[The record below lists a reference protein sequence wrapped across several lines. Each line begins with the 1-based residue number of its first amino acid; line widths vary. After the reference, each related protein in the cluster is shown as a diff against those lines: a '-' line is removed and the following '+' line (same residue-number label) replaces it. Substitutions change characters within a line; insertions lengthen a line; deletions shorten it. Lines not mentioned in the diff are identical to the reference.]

1 VAVQGNLDHG
11 RLMAKPKYR
20 LESKIPQVKDSMHD
34 ALRVAVELALNTGE
48 GEAEKRLER
57 IDDTRGYEL
66 PIDVGQDKTDGGKG
80 GRIFYAPWYGAFF
93 EYGTPTI
100 PAASFMRPA
109 NRKMRKAFLATMP
122 DTFEGFVKRRA
133 RVR

>member
-1 VAVQGNLDHG
+1 
-11 RLMAKPKYR
+11 MAKQRYR

-34 ALRVAVELALNTGE
+34 AVRVAVDLALNVGE
-48 GEAEKRLER
+48 GESEKRLER

-66 PIDVGQDKTDGGKG
+66 PIDIGQDKFGSGMG
-80 GRIFYAPWYGAFF
+80 GRIFYEPWYGRFF
-93 EYGTPTI
+93 EFGTARI

-109 NRKMRKAFLATMP
+109 NRRMRKAFLATMP

>member
-1 VAVQGNLDHG
+1 
-11 RLMAKPKYR
+11 MAKPKYR

-34 ALRVAVELALNTGE
+34 AVRIAVDLALNTGE

-66 PIDVGQDKTDGGKG
+66 PIDIGQDKSAAGMT
-80 GRIFYAPWYGAFF
+80 GRIFYEPWYGRFF
-93 EYGTPTI
+93 EYGTTRIQAGP
-100 PAASFMRPA
+100 FMRPA
-109 NRKMRKAFLATMP
+109 NRKMRKQFLETMGP
-122 DTFEGFVKRRA
+122 TFEGFVKRRA

>member
-1 VAVQGNLDHG
+1 L
-11 RLMAKPKYR
+11 AKPRTK
-20 LESKIPQVKDSMHD
+20 LVSKFPEVKDSMRD
-34 ALRVAVELALNTGE
+34 AIRTASTLALNVGE

-66 PIDVGQDKTDGGKG
+66 PIDVGQDRDSDGLGGK
-80 GRIFYAPWYGAFF
+80 IYYAPWYGRFF
-93 EYGTPTI
+93 EYGTVRI

>member
-1 VAVQGNLDHG
+1 
-11 RLMAKPKYR
+11 MATKNKTR
-20 LESKIPQVKDSMHD
+20 LESKFPQVKDSMRD
-34 ALRVAVELALNTGE
+34 AVDVAVKLALNVGE

-57 IDDTRGYEL
+57 VDDTRGYEL
-66 PIDVGQDKTDGGKG
+66 PIDVGQDKDMNGGK
-80 GRIFYAPWYGAFF
+80 IFYEPWYGLFF

-109 NRKMRKAFLATMP
+109 HRKMRKTFLAAMP

>member
-1 VAVQGNLDHG
+1 
-11 RLMAKPKYR
+11 MARPRTKLVSR
-20 LESKIPQVKDSMHD
+20 IPQVKDSMHD
-34 ALRVAVELALNTGE
+34 AVRVATELALNVGE

-57 IDDTRGYEL
+57 VNDQRGYEL
-66 PIDVGQDKTDGGKG
+66 EIDIGQDKSASGMTGK
-80 GRIFYAPWYGAFF
+80 IFYEPFYGKWF
-93 EYGTPTI
+93 EYGTVRI

-109 NRKMRKAFLATMP
+109 HRKMRKTFLATMP

>member
-1 VAVQGNLDHG
+1 
-11 RLMAKPKYR
+11 MAKPKYR

-34 ALRVAVELALNTGE
+34 AVRVAVDLALNTGE

-66 PIDVGQDKTDGGKG
+66 PIDIGQDKSAAGMT
-80 GRIFYAPWYGAFF
+80 GRIFYEPWYGRFF
-93 EYGTPTI
+93 EYGTARIQAGP
-100 PAASFMRPA
+100 FMRPA
-109 NRKMRKAFLATMP
+109 NRKMRKQFLETMGP
-122 DTFEGFVKRRA
+122 TFEGFVKRRA

>member
-1 VAVQGNLDHG
+1 MSRPRTKLV
-11 RLMAKPKYR
+11 
-20 LESKIPQVKDSMHD
+20 SKIPEVKGAMKDAVRDS
-34 ALRVAVELALNTGE
+34 VKLALNVGE

-66 PIDVGQDKTDGGKG
+66 PIDIGQEGRDMTGK
-80 GRIFYAPWYGAFF
+80 IFYAPFYGKWF

-109 NRKMRKAFLATMP
+109 HRKMRKTFLATMP

>member
-1 VAVQGNLDHG
+1 VAVQGNEHLG

-34 ALRVAVELALNTGE
+34 AVRVAVELALNTGE
-48 GEAEKRLER
+48 GDAEKRLER

-66 PIDVGQDKTDGGKG
+66 PIDIGQDKSDAGMTGK
-80 GRIFYAPWYGAFF
+80 IFYEPWYGRFF
-93 EYGTPTI
+93 EFGTPTI

-109 NRKMRKAFLATMP
+109 NRKMRKQFLGTMGP
-122 DTFEGFVKRRA
+122 TFEGFVKRRA

>member
-1 VAVQGNLDHG
+1 
-11 RLMAKPKYR
+11 MAKPKYR

-80 GRIFYAPWYGAFF
+80 GRIFYEPFYGAWF

>member
-1 VAVQGNLDHG
+1 MKDAVDVAV
-11 RLMAKPKYR
+11 R
-20 LESKIPQVKDSMHD
+20 
-34 ALRVAVELALNTGE
+34 LALNVGE

-66 PIDVGQDKTDGGKG
+66 PIDIGQEKWRGGGK
-80 GRIFYAPWYGAFF
+80 ISYEPWYGRFF
-93 EYGTPTI
+93 EYGTVNI
-100 PAASFMRPA
+100 QAASFMRPA
-109 NRKMRKAFLATMP
+109 HRKMRKAFLATMP

>member
-1 VAVQGNLDHG
+1 
-11 RLMAKPKYR
+11 MAKPKYR

-34 ALRVAVELALNTGE
+34 AVRVAVELALNTGE

-66 PIDVGQDKTDGGKG
+66 PIDIGQDKSDAGMTGK
-80 GRIFYAPWYGAFF
+80 IFYEPWYGKFF
-93 EYGTPTI
+93 EYGTVRIQAGP
-100 PAASFMRPA
+100 FMRPA
-109 NRKMRKAFLATMP
+109 NRKMRKQFLETMGP
-122 DTFEGFVKRRA
+122 TFDGFVKRRA

>member
-1 VAVQGNLDHG
+1 
-11 RLMAKPKYR
+11 MARPRTK
-20 LESKIPQVKDSMHD
+20 LVSKIPQVKDSMHD
-34 ALRVAVELALNTGE
+34 AVRVAVDLALNVGE

-66 PIDVGQDKTDGGKG
+66 PIDIGQDKTAGGMGGK
-80 GRIFYAPWYGAFF
+80 IFYEPWYGRFF
-93 EYGTPTI
+93 EFGTVRI

-109 NRKMRKAFLATMP
+109 NRKMRKAFLASMP
-122 DTFEGFVKRRA
+122 ETFEGFVKRRA

>member
-1 VAVQGNLDHG
+1 
-11 RLMAKPKYR
+11 MAKPKYR
-20 LESKIPQVKDSMHD
+20 LDSKIPQVKDSMHD

-66 PIDVGQDKTDGGKG
+66 PIDIGQDKTDGGKG
-80 GRIFYAPWYGAFF
+80 GRIFYEPWYGGFF
-93 EYGTPTI
+93 EFGTPTI

-109 NRKMRKAFLATMP
+109 NRKMRKTFLATMP
-122 DTFEGFVKRRA
+122 ETFEGFVKRRA

>member
-1 VAVQGNLDHG
+1 
-11 RLMAKPKYR
+11 MAKPRVK
-20 LESKIPQVKDSMHD
+20 LVSKIPQVKDSMHD
-34 ALRVAVELALNTGE
+34 AVRASVALALNVGE

-66 PIDVGQDKTDGGKG
+66 PIDIGQSKTAGGMG
-80 GRIFYAPWYGAFF
+80 GRIFYDPWYGVIF
-93 EYGTPTI
+93 EYGSPNI

-109 NRKMRKAFLATMP
+109 NRKMRKAFLASMP
-122 DTFEGFVKRRA
+122 ETFEGFVKRRA